1 MKPASRDRKWR
12 PSLGLIIFVV
22 LTAVTILPLVGLFF
36 FRIYDNQLIRQTQA
50 ELIAQSRVLAA
61 IYAEEVTARL
71 DRGIVL
77 GDEVPLEARPDPT
90 DRLTPIP
97 PDLDLAA
104 NDLFV
109 RRPNARPA
117 KVPADPAY
125 IEIGARLMPIIIET
139 QKVTLAGF
147 RILDPRGVVIAGRDE
162 VGQSLAHIDEVAAAL
177 HGQYRAACGFAF
189 RTRPRLR
196 STRSAAAS
204 ASMYSRRCR

>member
-1 MKPASRDRKWR
+1 MKDLSSERKWR
-12 PSLGLIIFVV
+12 PSLGQIIFVV

-71 DRGIVL
+71 NRGIVL

-97 PDLDLAA
+97 PALDLAA
-104 NDLFV
+104 DDLFV
-109 RRPNARPA
+109 RRPDARPA
-117 KVPADPAY
+117 KVAADPAY
-125 IEIGARLMPIIIET
+125 LEIGARLMPIIIET

-147 RILDPRGVVIAGRDE
+147 RILDPHGVVIAGRDE
-162 VGQSLAHIDEVAAAL
+162 VGQSLPI
-177 HGQYRAACGFAF
+177 
-189 RTRPRLR
+189 
-196 STRSAAAS
+196 STRSPQ
-204 ASMYSRRCR
+204 RCTANIVPP